1 MTHVEY
7 KVKGF
12 VPCSYV
18 LHAYVRI
25 EHAAK
30 VSNLLNIYWIKINY
44 YTFTIQISNTIV
56 NQWFSLGFYRI
67 GHITKAITG
76 LKLFYHSKQGDNSWK

>member
-30 VSNLLNIYWIKINY
+30 VSNLLNIYWIKINC
-44 YTFTIQISNTIV
+44 YTFTIQISNTI
-56 NQWFSLGFYRI
+56 
-67 GHITKAITG
+67 
-76 LKLFYHSKQGDNSWK
+76 